1 MTVEHDY
8 TIQKYINKKFRFVE
22 ISQHNAS
29 KFDTFLEYE
38 KATFLFRFSKKS
50 YVCFRV
56 PKNIAN
62 FQGYCKPKY
71 YLCYAKSKLS
81 SASR

>member
-1 MTVEHDY
+1 MT
-8 TIQKYINKKFRFVE
+8 TLFRNILIRSLGLLKIE

>member
-1 MTVEHDY
+1 MT
-8 TIQKYINKKFRFVE
+8 TLFRNILIRSLGLLKIE

-38 KATFLFRFSKKS
+38 KATSLFRFSKKS